1 MHVRVLGCSG
11 SIAARCHTTA
21 FLVDDDILLD
31 AGSGVGEL
39 RLDEL
44 ARIEHIF
51 ISHSHLDHVLGIPLL
66 ADSVISLRKAPA
78 QAPAEGLPGVH
89 PGQVAGR
96 PGSADAADAA
106 SAANAAAP
114 DCASCPLPAPPR
126 LRPIHVHALPE
137 TLQALRQHIFNGVIW
152 PDFTRLPSAE
162 QPLIV
167 FHEIAIGQ
175 VLDLPGRGQTTR
187 RLEVLP
193 AAHTVPAC
201 GFAVHG
207 HPGRTEDAPPE
218 TDPGWWV
225 YTGDTGPNPA
235 LWTTLAG
242 RPIAHLIIETAF
254 GDGERHLAAISGHLA
269 PHSLA
274 AELTQLDGSVSVH
287 ITHTKP
293 GELPAVLS
301 QIRALDSRHRIEPL
315 REGQVFA
322 V

>member
-1 MHVRVLGCSG
+1 MQVRVLGCSG

-44 ARIEHIF
+44 ARIEHVF

-78 QAPAEGLPGVH
+78 ELPADGLPSLIAH
-89 PGQVAGR
+89 
-96 PGSADAADAA
+96 
-106 SAANAAAP
+106 AP
-114 DCASCPLPAPPR
+114 NIPLPAPPR

-137 TLQALRQHIFNGVIW
+137 TLQALRQHIFNGIIW

-175 VLDLPGRGQTTR
+175 VIDLPGRGQTTR

-207 HPGRTEDAPPE
+207 HPGRTADAPPE

-235 LWTTLAG
+235 LWITLAG

-254 GDGERHLAAISGHLA
+254 GDDERHLAAISGHLA